1 MKTIST
7 IKMGVIPQQFGIN
20 DTKDCAVRALANVSA
35 FSYPEAHKLMEDAGR
50 KRNRGTPWATLHS
63 VYMATGAKE
72 ATYYGNNTAIK
83 ACNFNAK
90 HYNKSLTLKSF
101 INQNSTGKYIVI
113 VRGHAL
119 AVCDGAVIDL
129 FANKAGKRLLC
140 AYKFD

>member
-1 MKTIST
+1 MR
-7 IKMGVIPQQFGIN
+7 IPFAKGGATAEQFGIK
-20 DTKDCAVRALANVSA
+20 DSRDCAVRALANVSS
-35 FSYPEAHKLMEDAGR
+35 FSYPEVHKLMEEAGR

-101 INQNSTGKYIVI
+101 INQHSTGKYIVV

>member
-1 MKTIST
+1 MR
-7 IKMGVIPQQFGIN
+7 IPFAKGGATAEQFGIK
-20 DTKDCAVRALANVSA
+20 DSRDCAVRALANVSS
-35 FSYPEAHKLMEDAGR
+35 FSYPEVHKFMEDAGR

-72 ATYYGNNTAIK
+72 ATYYGSNTAIK

>member
-1 MKTIST
+1 MR
-7 IKMGVIPQQFGIN
+7 IPFAKGGATAEQFGIK
-20 DTKDCAVRALANVSA
+20 DSRDCAVRALANVSS
-35 FSYPEAHKLMEDAGR
+35 FSYPEVHKLMEEAGR

>member
-1 MKTIST
+1 MR
-7 IKMGVIPQQFGIN
+7 IPFAKGGATAEQFGIK
-20 DTKDCAVRALANVSA
+20 DSRDCAVRALANVSS
-35 FSYPEAHKLMEDAGR
+35 FSYPEVHKLMEEAGR

-101 INQNSTGKYIVI
+101 INQHTKGKYIVV

-129 FANKAGKRLLC
+129 FASKAGKRLMC
-140 AYKFD
+140 VYKFD

>member
-1 MKTIST
+1 MRIPFAKV
-7 IKMGVIPQQFGIN
+7 GVTAEQFGI
-20 DTKDCAVRALANVSA
+20 KDSRGCAVRALANVSS
-35 FSYPEAHKLMEDAGR
+35 FSYPEVYKLMEDAGR

-72 ATYYGNNTAIK
+72 ATYYGSNTAIK

-101 INQNSTGKYIVI
+101 INQHTTGKYIVV

-119 AVCDGAVIDL
+119 AVCDGAIIDL
-129 FANKAGKRLLC
+129 FANKAGKRLMC
-140 AYKFD
+140 VYKFD

>member
-1 MKTIST
+1 MR
-7 IKMGVIPQQFGIN
+7 IPFAKLGATAEQFGIK
-20 DTKDCAVRALANVSA
+20 DSRDCAVRALANVSS
-35 FSYPEAHKLMEDAGR
+35 FSYPEVHKLMEEAGR

-72 ATYYGNNTAIK
+72 AIYYGNNTAIK

-119 AVCDGAVIDL
+119 AVCDGAVIDT
-129 FANKAGKRLLC
+129 FASKAGKRLMC
-140 AYKFD
+140 VYKFD